1 MSEKVNITTGRIAD
15 LRCPAGKAQA
25 FLRDAKSPW
34 LAVRVTPA
42 GAKSFVFEAKLNG
55 SGIREVIG
63 STSAWTIEAARLA
76 ANEKKML
83 VDRGHDP
90 RKLRRDAVEADR
102 VQNEATL
109 AEAKDEKRR
118 SLLVSGVWPQY
129 LAEGKPRRKEAWKP
143 RYLADLHKAA
153 APGGAAKKRGI
164 GLTKPGPLFSLMHL
178 RLAQI
183 DQDVMRDWY
192 AVERKRGTTQA
203 ARAMAMF
210 AGFLSWCATKR
221 EYRDLVDCDAAK
233 SSGLQD
239 ILPGKVIRT
248 DALEMSQLPAWFA
261 AVQRLPNK
269 TAAAYLIALVLTG
282 ARREEMAAIRWVD
295 VDMQWNRLTL
305 ADKVAVTRTIP
316 LAPMLTRVIRSLPV
330 RPDNNFVFATPGT
343 KQGRI
348 KEPRSAHAKV
358 LDEASIGHCT
368 IHGLRRSFAL
378 LAESSG
384 IPAGAIAQIM
394 GHRPSAIS
402 ERYKPRSMD
411 MLRPYVTQVE
421 AFILKTA
428 GVDLEVAPFTES

>member
-1 MSEKVNITTGRIAD
+1 MSEKVNITAGRIAD

-63 STSAWTIEAARLA
+63 STGAWTIEAARLA

-90 RKLRRDAVEADR
+90 RKLRREA
-102 VQNEATL
+102 
-109 AEAKDEKRR
+109 AEAGKAQEAAIQAKATDEELR

-143 RYLADLHKAA
+143 RYLADLHKAG
-153 APGGAAKKRGI
+153 APGGEAKRRGS
-164 GLTKPGPLFSLMHL
+164 GVTKPGPLFSLMHL
-178 RLAQI
+178 RLSQV

-192 AVERKRGTTQA
+192 AVERKRGATQA

-221 EYRDLVDCDAAK
+221 EYRDLVDRDAAK
-233 SSGLQD
+233 SSRLQD

-269 TAAAYLIALVLTG
+269 AAAAYLMALVLTG
-282 ARREEMAAIRWVD
+282 ARREEMAAIRWMD

-305 ADKVAVTRTIP
+305 ADKVATTRTIP
-316 LAPMLTRVIRSLPV
+316 LTPMLKRVIRSLPV
-330 RPDNNFVFATPGT
+330 RPDNDFVFATPGT
-343 KQGRI
+343 KEGRI
-348 KEPRSAHAKV
+348 RDPRSAHAKV
-358 LDEASIGHCT
+358 LDEAGVGHCT

-384 IPAGAIAQIM
+384 TPAGAIAQIM
-394 GHRPSAIS
+394 GHRPSAMS
-402 ERYKPRSMD
+402 ERYKPRPID
-411 MLRPYVTQVE
+411 MLRPYLTQVE
-421 AFILKTA
+421 VFILETA
-428 GVDLEVAPFTES
+428 RVDLDGAPFTSS